1 MLRTILP
8 QVIQQPKQKTKI
20 YRKGVDFMQLE
31 KAEREKNNAQS
42 SRFTQRIGS
51 TIFTVNI
58 ISKEGSPETLDD
70 KMLRLMKSDLE
81 FGENRENRGAKA
93 NPALKKAGKYGMMVM
108 PQADWL
114 PGRSSV

>member
-1 MLRTILP
+1 MLKTILP
-8 QVIQQPKQKTKI
+8 QVIQQSEQKIKI

-42 SRFTQRIGS
+42 SRFIQRIGS
-51 TIFTVNI
+51 TIFTVNV

-81 FGENRENRGAKA
+81 FGENRGAKA
-93 NPALKKAGKYGMMVM
+93 NPVLKKPGKCGMMVM